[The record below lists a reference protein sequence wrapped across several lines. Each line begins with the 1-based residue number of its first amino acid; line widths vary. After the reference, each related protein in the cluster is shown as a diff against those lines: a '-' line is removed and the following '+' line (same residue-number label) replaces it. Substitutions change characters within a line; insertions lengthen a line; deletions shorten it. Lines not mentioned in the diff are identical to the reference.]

1 MKRSLYPTLL
11 CLIVLPV
18 LLSSVVVAFFSLSQV
33 PLVFQYL
40 IILLLAYLIGSVPWG
55 YFLVYWSR
63 GIDVREYGSGRTGM
77 TNVLRTGGGRMAAA
91 VLVLDL
97 GKGLVAVL
105 LAREV
110 LSTTSGEVAAGLL
123 ALIGHNWPVFLNFK
137 GGRGIA
143 TGMGALAVIAPIS
156 AIIGMVVFVPVTLIS
171 RYLSL
176 GSVTGVITASMSL
189 LALVVLGV
197 YSTTY
202 TWYAVIG
209 GAVIIWQHRDNIQ
222 RLLRGTERRLGVPAV
237 KIDGSISLG

>member
-1 MKRSLYPTLL
+1 LLGLIVVPLLLASVLAAFFTPSLVPLAYQY
-11 CLIVLPV
+11 LIVL
-18 LLSSVVVAFFSLSQV
+18 S
-33 PLVFQYL
+33 
-40 IILLLAYLIGSVPWG
+40 LAYLIGSVPWG
-55 YFLVYWSR
+55 YFLVRWAR
-63 GIDVREYGSGRTGM
+63 GVDVREYGSGRTGM

-91 VLVLDL
+91 ALALDL

-110 LSTTSGEVAAGLL
+110 LGTTSGEVAAGLL

-143 TGMGALAVIAPIS
+143 TGMGALAVIAPLS
-156 AIIGMVVFVPVTLIS
+156 AIIGMVVFVPVTLMS

-189 LALVVLGV
+189 LALAVLGV
-197 YSTTY
+197 YSTTH

-209 GAVIIWQHRDNIQ
+209 GVVIIWQHRDNIQ
-222 RLLRGTERRLGVPAV
+222 RLMHGTERRLGVPAV
-237 KIDGSISLG
+237 KIDGSIQLG

>member
-11 CLIVLPV
+11 CLMALPV
-18 LLSSVVVAFFSLSQV
+18 LLSSVVVAFFTLSQL
-33 PLVFQYL
+33 PLVVQYL
-40 IILLLAYLIGSVPWG
+40 MVMLLAYLIGSVPWG
-55 YFLVYWSR
+55 YFLVHWFR

-123 ALIGHNWPVFLNFK
+123 ALIGHNWPVFLKFK

-189 LALVVLGV
+189 LALAILGV

-202 TWYAVIG
+202 TWYGVIA
-209 GAVIIWQHRDNIQ
+209 GAVIIWQHRDNIH
-222 RLLRGTERRLGVPAV
+222 RLLHGTERRLGVPAV
-237 KIDGSISLG
+237 KIDRTIRLG

>member
-1 MKRSLYPTLL
+1 MKRSRCSTLFR
-11 CLIVLPV
+11 LIVLPL
-18 LLSSVVVAFFSLSQV
+18 LLSAVIVAFFTLGQAQAV
-33 PLVFQYL
+33 FKYLV
-40 IILLLAYLIGSVPWG
+40 ILPLAYLLGSVPWG
-55 YFLVYWSR
+55 YFLLHWSR
-63 GIDVREYGSGRTGM
+63 GVDVREYGSGRTGM

-97 GKGLVAVL
+97 GKGMVAVL

-110 LSTTSGEVAAGLL
+110 LGTTSGEVAAGLL
-123 ALIGHNWPVFLNFK
+123 ALVGHNWPVFLNFK

-156 AIIGMVVFVPVTLIS
+156 AAIGMVVFIPVTLIS

-176 GSVTGVITASMSL
+176 GSVTGVITASLSL
-189 LALVVLGV
+189 LALTILGI

-209 GAVIIWQHRDNIQ
+209 GTVIIWQHRDNIQ
-222 RLLRGTERRLGVPAV
+222 RLWHGTERQLGVPAV
-237 KIDGSISLG
+237 KI